1 MPSSCSTYWS
11 SYTQLGDL
19 FTFLQAWNNVMVV
32 NDNQHSHRISININE
47 SSIISEVQCNTNL
60 ILLDKAYMYQMNVY
74 TYSKV
79 YHFLTII
86 QCITCSICT
95 SSKVAFTYW
104 ITTYSLP
111 QTVCL
116 HQDDAQL
123 TKFFPHGSQY
133 ERHQVPS
140 CWQVLNN
147 YILRRTPNNQQS
159 QHTHWVVLLTHNCTG
174 PMLIAVFITEMV
186 ALHKYVFIY

>member
-1 MPSSCSTYWS
+1 M
-11 SYTQLGDL
+11 
-19 FTFLQAWNNVMVV
+19 
-32 NDNQHSHRISININE
+32 QHKSN
-47 SSIISEVQCNTNL
+47 
-60 ILLDKAYMYQMNVY
+60 LLDKAYQMNVY
-74 TYSKV
+74 THSKV

-86 QCITCSICT
+86 QCITCNMYMYIIQGCIYI
-95 SSKVAFTYW
+95 YW

-116 HQDDAQL
+116 HQDDAWL

-140 CWQVLNN
+140 CLEVLNN

-186 ALHKYVFIY
+186 ALHKYVFIH